1 VAPRSS
7 RNRLLRCR
15 QPKPDGPR
23 RITSPRVMLN
33 ALKTTQS
40 VSNLILARQ
49 PHQMAGFVDE
59 E

>member
-1 VAPRSS
+1 
-7 RNRLLRCR
+7 
-15 QPKPDGPR
+15 
-23 RITSPRVMLN
+23 MLN

-40 VSNLILARQ
+40 VFILILARQ